1 MSCTYNDHLT
11 HMTYIMAPAYQ
22 NHPNGNIIP
31 LASTGYNNFSQAMW
45 NGFQNGGCSFIQ
57 NRIDHFTNQLSTQT
71 YSPYNQQI
79 KQAKLNYCLGM
90 RVKCSCPIIPGAPQ
104 TNFNP
109 VGQEAK
115 TKEEILEQDLNSANK
130 QLGSVF
136 KYNGEQDKD
145 LEDEQGI

>member
-22 NHPNGNIIP
+22 NHPNGSIIS
-31 LASTGYNNFSQAMW
+31 LANTGYNNFSQAMW
-45 NGFQNGGCSFIQ
+45 NGYLNSGCAFWE
-57 NRIDHFTNQLSTQT
+57 NRINHFTNQLNTQT

-79 KQAKLNYCLGM
+79 KQAKLNYCLAM
-90 RVKCSCPIIPGAPQ
+90 RVKCSCPIPPVAPQ

-130 QLGSVF
+130 QLGNVF
-136 KYNGEQDKD
+136 KYNGEKDKD
-145 LEDEQGI
+145 LENEQDV